1 MSRHKAVESVITGGT
16 RSRRL
21 RRLGIAVG
29 AMALCVLGPI
39 VDASTASAEPTRY
52 QVYLGMNLDR
62 LPPGT
67 TASSSFTYDSNCVK
81 TAFPGSFITNP
92 GSSPFEACAYE
103 KTWAD
108 YNITIET
115 PTKQVASRR
124 VKLQQTSGA
133 NIYFTTFEG
142 QCQGGSVGCSSN
154 SQTAYAAGTHALTI
168 TFTLGP
174 LPTGPAGYAFCASEG
189 LVCSVTGTKEV
200 LYGADGKYRNK
211 EDVTGPVHCNS
222 ATFGGDPAYG
232 VYKNCFI
239 KDAARLPDHHR
250 HAAR

>member
-1 MSRHKAVESVITGGT
+1 MSRQEAVESATGVI
-16 RSRRL
+16 RPQP
-21 RRLGIAVG
+21 RRLGIAIG
-29 AMALCVLGPI
+29 AMALFVIGPI
-39 VDASTASAEPTRY
+39 VDASSASAEPTKY
-52 QVYLGMNLDR
+52 QVHVGTNLAR
-62 LPPGT
+62 LPTGT

-81 TAFPGSFITNP
+81 TAFSGSFITNP

-124 VKLQQTSGA
+124 VKLQQTSSP

-142 QCQGGSVGCSSN
+142 QCQGGSVGCSSD
-154 SQTAYAAGTHALTI
+154 SQTAHTAGSHALTI

-174 LPTGPAGYAFCASEG
+174 LPTGPAGYTFCASEA

-200 LYGADGKYRNK
+200 QYGANGKYHNK
-211 EDVTGPVHCNS
+211 KDVTGPVTCNS
-222 ATFGGDPAYG
+222 ATFGGDPAFG
-232 VYKNCFI
+232 TYKSCYI
-239 KDAARLPDHHR
+239 KD
-250 HAAR
+250 